1 MTKTSTRHVY
11 ALALGSNRPLS
22 ARLAPARLL
31 KEAVRLIA
39 QSGTVLAVAPVIKTP
54 PLGPSRRIFA
64 NSAVLVESALPPETM
79 LLQLQA
85 IEHGLGRQ
93 RFMHWGARRLD
104 IDVILWSGGRW
115 NSRSLHIPHR
125 AFRERDFVLT
135 PLCAIAPD
143 WRDPVSGL
151 SIRHLRFR
159 SRKAISGG

>member
-31 KEAVRLIA
+31 KEAVRLIG
-39 QSGTVLAVAPVIKTP
+39 QLGTVLAVAPVIKTP

-64 NSAVLVESALPPETM
+64 NSATLVESYLPPEAM
-79 LLQLQA
+79 LLHLQA
-85 IEHGLGRQ
+85 IERRLGRQ

-104 IDVILWSGGRW
+104 IDIILWSGGRW
-115 NSRSLHIPHR
+115 NSRSLRIPHP

-151 SIRHLRFR
+151 SMRHLRFR
-159 SRKAISGG
+159 LRKAISGG

>member
-31 KEAVRLIA
+31 KEAVRLIG
-39 QSGTVLAVAPVIKTP
+39 QLGTVLAVAPVIKTL

-64 NSAVLVESALPPETM
+64 NSAALVESRLPPEAM
-79 LLQLQA
+79 LLHLQA
-85 IEHGLGRQ
+85 IERRLGRQ

-104 IDVILWSGGRW
+104 IDIILWSGGRW
-115 NSRSLHIPHR
+115 NSRSLRIPHP

-151 SIRHLRFR
+151 SMRHLRFR
-159 SRKAISGG
+159 LRKAISGG